1 MREIK
6 KRWLSDTPMFFKKLI
21 HAGIVVG
28 LVGGALITL
37 PALSAVTFTL
47 VFIIVFFEKTKDN
60 KKTNRVKN
68 RTKKY

>member
-6 KRWLSDTPMFFKKLI
+6 KRWNAETPMFFKKLI

-37 PALSAVTFTL
+37 PATAAVGAVL
-47 VFIIVFFEKTKDN
+47 VTIGATAATISKLTKI
-60 KKTNRVKN
+60 
-68 RTKKY
+68 

>member
-28 LVGGALITL
+28 LVGGAL
-37 PALSAVTFTL
+37 VTFPVTASVGAVMITIGATAAAISKL
-47 VFIIVFFEKTKDN
+47 TKI
-60 KKTNRVKN
+60 
-68 RTKKY
+68 

>member
-37 PALSAVTFTL
+37 PATASVGAVL
-47 VFIIVFFEKTKDN
+47 VTIGTTAATVSKFAKI
-60 KKTNRVKN
+60 
-68 RTKKY
+68 